1 MRLTQISPNDHVTES
16 VQERSIKTYLSESL
30 YNTPEMQSHW
40 KRIDEDFVKG
50 YETYLSEVA
59 LTPDQIQG
67 IFTQASASGA
77 GAAPKE
83 PGKLAAIFDKVLPSS
98 QAANLEK
105 SLPEPNAGP
114 VDGFENKAAAAVNG
128 LQGVDGGTK
137 QSLMQLVKAGIKKPE
152 TQQLILAAVGA
163 GLGGLISKVG
173 PFLSMIPGGGPI
185 VAAVTGAVVA
195 GGVAVLAAK
204 LRGEDWKSAF
214 KGAIKPALMG
224 GAAAVVGNLV
234 TTGISAMMSGS
245 TPAAPESGEFSADP
259 ALKKLNAQQQDTLSK
274 LDPDK
279 FTVQQGSNGLQII
292 DKATGELS
300 GTIQA
305 PPGVRPGDL
314 YAALEK
320 VNPGFAPGAPTAYSG
335 QGAVGGQAAADIPG
349 GGQITDPNGPNYN
362 SDYAEIVR
370 DTPELVQNKQ
380 HIADLDSKFSGPS
393 STGKID
399 AFMADKPATATV
411 RGEIPAG
418 ATATDNAGSYV
429 LNKTNPDGSSSQT
442 IRSNG
447 DPADPRVR
455 AEIDARQAYYKN
467 DPRGQAEYAKI
478 MGSGRKGIDDGKLP
492 TGKKLSEGQV
502 YLVINR
508 ICRHKL
514 NEGPLD
520 AIKGLFGKSKAAAP
534 ATAVTADAL
543 NAAWKQAGS
552 PTDSDE
558 IAAILKQAGVGDDV
572 VGKVYTDLKI
582 PAPGTK
588 PAAAA
593 IDIEQ
598 VKKIIAALPVDRKV
612 RLLKFMQKNTAT
624 APAQG

>member
-1 MRLTQISPNDHVTES
+1 MRLTQISPNDHITES
-16 VQERSIKTYLSESL
+16 VQELSIKTYLSESL

-173 PFLSMIPGGGPI
+173 PFLSMIPGGGPVVSAI
-185 VAAVTGAVVA
+185 TGAVVA
-195 GGVAVLAAK
+195 GGVAVIAAK

-234 TTGISAMMSGS
+234 TSGVSAMLSGGGDS
-245 TPAAPESGEFSADP
+245 
-259 ALKKLNAQQQDTLSK
+259 AQQGTGG
-274 LDPDK
+274 
-279 FTVQQGSNGLQII
+279 QGSPEQE
-292 DKATGELS
+292 KA
-300 GTIQA
+300 IADDQA
-305 PPGVRPGDL
+305 RMDSFQQKFPPGEGYTYQGNGDR
-314 YAALEK
+314 LEVFDASGKK
-320 VNPGFAPGAPTAYSG
+320 VFGGDIPFKSMDAKTFAGLAQNGQNVASMTNQGASASSDPTAG
-335 QGAVGGQAAADIPG
+335 VTDG
-349 GGQITDPNGPNYN
+349 GGKRGDSGWNSMKANTNPDGSPMTVDQINQ
-362 SDYAEIVR
+362 A
-370 DTPELVQNKQ
+370 K
-380 HIADLDSKFSGPS
+380 ADLRAGN
-393 STGKID
+393 
-399 AFMADKPATATV
+399 ATNMSV
-411 RGEIPAG
+411 PAG
-418 ATATDNAGSYV
+418 ATATDDAGSYV
-429 LNKTNPDGSSSQT
+429 QNKTNPDGSSSQT
-442 IRSNG
+442 VRQNA

-455 AEIDARQAYYKN
+455 ASIDAKQDYYKN
-467 DPRGQAEYAKI
+467 DPQGRAEYAKI
-478 MGSGRKGIDDGKLP
+478 MKGGIKGIDDSKIP

-502 YLVINR
+502 YLVMNK
-508 ICRHKL
+508 ICQKQL

-520 AIKGLFGKSKAAAP
+520 AIKGMFGKSKAAP

-558 IAAILKQAGVGDDV
+558 IAGILKKAGVGDDV

-582 PAPGTK
+582 PAPGAK
-588 PAAAA
+588 PVAQ
-593 IDIEQ
+593 DT
-598 VKKIIAALPVDRKV
+598 AALEKMIAQ
-612 RLLKFMQKNTAT
+612 LTADDKKQLVQYIT
-624 APAQG
+624 QQLGTV

>member
-16 VQERSIKTYLSESL
+16 VQELSIKTYLSESL

-320 VNPGFAPGAPTAYSG
+320 VNPGFAPGAPQAYSG
-335 QGAVGGQAAADIPG
+335 QGVKGGSAFDNDPDVQAHRADVAAMKADAAQLPTDTVKNPDG
-349 GGQITDPNGPNYN
+349 SIT
-362 SDYAEIVR
+362 
-370 DTPELVQNKQ
+370 Q
-380 HIADLDSKFSGPS
+380 SGS
-393 STGKID
+393 G
-399 AFMADKPATATV
+399 TV

-467 DPRGQAEYAKI
+467 DPQGQAEYAKI
-478 MGSGRKGIDDGKLP
+478 MGSGRKGIDDSRIP

>member
-1 MRLTQISPNDHVTES
+1 
-16 VQERSIKTYLSESL
+16 VQALSIKTYLSESL
-30 YNTPEMQSHW
+30 YNTPEMQAHW
-40 KRIDEDFVKG
+40 KRIDEGFVSG
-50 YETYLSEVA
+50 YEKYLSEVA

-67 IFTQASASGA
+67 IFTQASAGGA

-83 PGKLAAIFDKVLPSS
+83 PGKLAAIFDKILPSS

-114 VDGFENKAAAAVNG
+114 VDGFENKAAAAVQG

-173 PFLSMIPGGGPI
+173 PFLSMIPGGGPV
-185 VAAVTGAVVA
+185 VAAITGAVVA
-195 GGVAVLAAK
+195 GGVAVIAAK

-234 TTGISAMMSGS
+234 TTGISAMMSGGS
-245 TPAAPESGEFSADP
+245 SGADATTGSEKGSPE
-259 ALKKLNAQQQDTLSK
+259 QQQGLASDQKFQDRMLNKFPPDQGYTFGANGNSLEVFDAGGRKVFTGDIPLKTMDMKQFADLTNNGQMATPGISSSSVASDPMAGVSGK
-274 LDPDK
+274 GSAFDNDPDVQAHRAEVAAMK
-279 FTVQQGSNGLQII
+279 ADAARIPTDTVTNPDGSITQ
-292 DKATGELS
+292 S
-300 GTIQA
+300 G
-305 PPGVRPGDL
+305 
-314 YAALEK
+314 
-320 VNPGFAPGAPTAYSG
+320 SG
-335 QGAVGGQAAADIPG
+335 
-349 GGQITDPNGPNYN
+349 
-362 SDYAEIVR
+362 
-370 DTPELVQNKQ
+370 
-380 HIADLDSKFSGPS
+380 
-393 STGKID
+393 
-399 AFMADKPATATV
+399 TV
-411 RGEIPAG
+411 RGEVPAG

-442 IRSNG
+442 VRQNA
-447 DPADPRVR
+447 DPADPRVM
-455 AEIDARQAYYKN
+455 ANILAKQDYYKN
-467 DPRGQAEYAKI
+467 DPQGQAEYAKI
-478 MGSGRKGIDDGKLP
+478 MKGGTKGIDDGRIP

-502 YLVINR
+502 YLVINK
-508 ICRHKL
+508 ICQHKL

-520 AIKGLFGKSKAAAP
+520 AIKGMFGKSKAAP

-582 PAPGTK
+582 PAPGAK

-593 IDIEQ
+593 VDIEQ
-598 VKKIIAALPVDRKV
+598 VKKIIATLPVDRKV
-612 RLLKFMQKNTAT
+612 RLLKFMQKNTAA